1 MSDGEGQENQAIK
14 GYCREIEKP
23 YFRLTSAPDPSE
35 VRPEVILYE
44 ALSML
49 KKKWEKKSSD
59 YKYIDDQFRS
69 LRQDLTVQH
78 I

>member
-1 MSDGEGQENQAIK
+1 
-14 GYCREIEKP
+14 
-23 YFRLTSAPDPSE
+23 
-35 VRPEVILYE
+35 
-44 ALSML
+44 ML
-49 KKKWEKKSSD
+49 KKKWEKKTAD